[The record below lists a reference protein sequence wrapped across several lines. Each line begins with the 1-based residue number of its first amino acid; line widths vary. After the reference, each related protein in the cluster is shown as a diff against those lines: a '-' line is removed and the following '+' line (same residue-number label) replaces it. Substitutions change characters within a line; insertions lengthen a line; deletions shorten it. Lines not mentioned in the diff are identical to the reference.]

1 MAIKGNSSDSKFFQD
16 IKLYTGPSTMR
27 VVGICPSL
35 GELQALKFKF
45 EKEPEYIG
53 NKEGVSTARIDV
65 IFKSTVDENFKGKA
79 AFFLENKERVNKGGD
94 KKEIINNFGQSTWA
108 ASVEDA
114 VEKVGKNGNKWFKPN
129 GARVAL
135 VGEVQLITF
144 LRDWLNVSPED
155 ESTIDSYDNLF
166 KGNFKE
172 LQQYVKMQEKNTIYT
187 LATVKDG
194 KYQQIYSG
202 FFARSQFGMS
212 AVLRK
217 LEKHVKE
224 TGEYC
229 SKSGAANVFK
239 TVAWSYDFKEFVPIM
254 VTPDPEPQAGAEEPN
269 F

>member
-1 MAIKGNSSDSKFFQD
+1 MAIKTNASSEKFFQD

-27 VVGICPSL
+27 VVGICPTL
-35 GELQALKFKF
+35 GELQAIGFKF
-45 EKEPEYIG
+45 DKEVIYIG
-53 NKEGVSTARIDV
+53 EKEGVNTVRIDV
-65 IFKSTVDENFKGKA
+65 VFKSTIDENFKGKA

-108 ASVEDA
+108 ASVEEA

-194 KYQQIYSG
+194 KYQQIHTG
-202 FFARSQFGMS
+202 FFARSQFSLPTVM
-212 AVLRK
+212 RK
-217 LEKHVKE
+217 LMTYVEDQKKA
-224 TGEYC
+224 GYPLKD
-229 SKSGAANVFK
+229 SF
-239 TVAWSYDFKEFVPIM
+239 SYGFKEYTPQV
-254 VTPDPEPQAGAEEPN
+254 VTPDPEPQAGGEEPN